1 MNGSKRVCY
10 FEASITSVCN
20 TGTISIM
27 EIAEGFLIEPTEIQH
42 TTLRNPGPVIKTRI
56 PNVKSS
62 SSSSFIQDGLTGAKL
77 GQTVS

>member
-1 MNGSKRVCY
+1 
-10 FEASITSVCN
+10 
-20 TGTISIM
+20 M
-27 EIAEGFLIEPTEIQH
+27 EIAEGFLIELTEIEH
-42 TTLRNPGPVIKTRI
+42 KTLRNPGPVIKTRI